1 MLSLTLLRSYW
12 PLLVFGWLM
21 SFCSSFGQTY
31 FISIFGGTL
40 REEFALS
47 HSAYGTCYA
56 IGTVSSACALIWA
69 GRLIDSK
76 PLAHFSVA
84 AICGLAAAMVGLTL
98 AANWV
103 ALSIVFFG
111 LRFFGQGLATH
122 TAMTAMGRYFSKE
135 RGRAVSFAGLGHV
148 SGEAVLPIAAVAM
161 LSVLDWRGIWR
172 TGALALVACGIPL
185 ILWLLR
191 CARIGPPPGLAAG
204 AAAPSPSG
212 STQER
217 AGVSLKEALRDPGL
231 YMRLPV
237 LMASSFII
245 TGLIFHQVH
254 IGEQKGWGLELLAS
268 GLSVNAAGA
277 LAMMILAGG
286 LIDRF
291 SAVKIVPYCLAPMTL
306 ACISLAMLDNV
317 FGALLFFAL
326 LGIGWGLTAV
336 MIGTI
341 WAELYGVTHLGAIRA
356 FAAALN
362 VFASGLAPPI
372 LGVLLDWQMTAEAI
386 AAACATYCV
395 SAAGLSML
403 APKVPLYLRLQR

>member
-1 MLSLTLLRSYW
+1 
-12 PLLVFGWLM
+12 
-21 SFCSSFGQTY
+21 
-31 FISIFGGTL
+31 
-40 REEFALS
+40 
-47 HSAYGTCYA
+47 
-56 IGTVSSACALIWA
+56 
-69 GRLIDSK
+69 
-76 PLAHFSVA
+76 
-84 AICGLAAAMVGLTL
+84 
-98 AANWV
+98 
-103 ALSIVFFG
+103 
-111 LRFFGQGLATH
+111 
-122 TAMTAMGRYFSKE
+122 MGRYFSKE

-204 AAAPSPSG
+204 PAAPSPSG